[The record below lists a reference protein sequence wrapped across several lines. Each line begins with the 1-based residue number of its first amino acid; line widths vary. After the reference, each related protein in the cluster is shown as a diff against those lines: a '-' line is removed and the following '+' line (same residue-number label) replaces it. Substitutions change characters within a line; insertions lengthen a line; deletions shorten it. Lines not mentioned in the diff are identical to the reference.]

1 MAQPILAAR
10 ERQETGKGA
19 ARRLRQQDQ
28 IPAVFYG
35 PGLEPMKLAVA
46 YKDLERIVTG
56 VSGENAIIALEVE
69 SQGKTQTKSVMLKEL
84 QSDPVHERYL
94 HADFYEISMDKE
106 ITVNVAIQLNGTP
119 VGVTNGGILEN
130 VRREVSVSC
139 LPDKLT
145 NAIDV
150 DISAMDIGDALH
162 LEDIQLPEGMRA
174 LEDGHLTLA
183 VVAAPAVEEEEV
195 EEEVEEI
202 LEGEEAAAESEETS
216 AEKPEED

>member
-69 SQGKTQTKSVMLKEL
+69 SHGKTQTKSVMLKEL

-106 ITVNVAIQLNGTP
+106 ITVDVAIRLQGTP
-119 VGVTNGGILEN
+119 IGVTNGGILEN

-145 NAIDV
+145 NSIDV
-150 DISAMDIGDALH
+150 DISGMDIGDALH
-162 LEDIQLPEGMRA
+162 IEDIQFPEGMRS
-174 LEDGHLTLA
+174 LEEGNLTIA
-183 VVAAPAVEEEEV
+183 VIAAPSVEKEEV
-195 EEEVEEI
+195 EEEIEEVG
-202 LEGEEAAAESEETS
+202 EGVAAESEETS
-216 AEKPEED
+216 AEEQGEE

>member
-19 ARRLRQQDQ
+19 ARRLRQQGQ

-69 SQGKTQTKSVMLKEL
+69 SHGKTQTKSVMLKEL

-106 ITVNVAIQLNGTP
+106 ITVDVAIRLQGTP
-119 VGVTNGGILEN
+119 IGVTNGGILEN

-145 NAIDV
+145 NSIDV
-150 DISAMDIGDALH
+150 DISGMDIGDALH
-162 LEDIQLPEGMRA
+162 IEDIQFPEGMRS
-174 LEDGHLTLA
+174 LEEGNLTIA
-183 VVAAPAVEEEEV
+183 VIAAPSVEKEEV
-195 EEEVEEI
+195 EEEIEEVG
-202 LEGEEAAAESEETS
+202 EGVAAESEETS
-216 AEKPEED
+216 AEEQGEE

>member
-1 MAQPILAAR
+1 MAQPVLAAR

-19 ARRLRQQDQ
+19 ARKLRQQGQ

-35 PGLEPMKLAVA
+35 PGLEPMKLAVP
-46 YKDLERIVTG
+46 YSDLERIVTG
-56 VSGENAIIALEVE
+56 VSGENVIIALEVE
-69 SQGKTQTKSVMLKEL
+69 SEGRSQTRSVMLKEL
-84 QSDPVHERYL
+84 QSDPVHEKYL

-119 VGVTNGGILEN
+119 IGVTNGGILEN
-130 VRREVSVSC
+130 IRREVAVSC
-139 LPDKLT
+139 LPGKLVD
-145 NAIDV
+145 AIDV
-150 DISAMDIGDALH
+150 DISDMDIGDALH

-183 VVAAPAVEEEEV
+183 VIAAPAVEKEEV

-202 LEGEEAAAESEETS
+202 LEGEEVAAGSEETS
-216 AEKPEED
+216 AEKPGEE